1 MLNTLIFK
9 SFNNPQERGLDPGN
23 IIMDKV
29 QAQGATT

>member
-9 SFNNPQERGLDPGN
+9 YFNNPQERGLDLRN

-29 QAQGATT
+29 QVPGATT